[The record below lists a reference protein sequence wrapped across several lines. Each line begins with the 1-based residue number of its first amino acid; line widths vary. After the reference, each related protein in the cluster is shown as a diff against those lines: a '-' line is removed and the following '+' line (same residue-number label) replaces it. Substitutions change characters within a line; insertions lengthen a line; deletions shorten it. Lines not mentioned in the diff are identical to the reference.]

1 MAMVANKIFHN
12 NERKLSNGEE
22 NSDSSGQKRE
32 SGKLFSSMKVLCPQG
47 YGQKKENSSKAP
59 RQLNS
64 VGNAINSRQG
74 QNGAI
79 FQIFG
84 QQWKNKQ
91 KQNFIGPWE
100 ENETSI

>member
-1 MAMVANKIFHN
+1 MVANKIFHN

-32 SGKLFSSMKVLCPQG
+32 SGKLFSSMKVLCPW
-47 YGQKKENSSKAP
+47 YGQKRENSSKAP

-84 QQWKNKQ
+84 QQWKNK
-91 KQNFIGPWE
+91 
-100 ENETSI
+100 